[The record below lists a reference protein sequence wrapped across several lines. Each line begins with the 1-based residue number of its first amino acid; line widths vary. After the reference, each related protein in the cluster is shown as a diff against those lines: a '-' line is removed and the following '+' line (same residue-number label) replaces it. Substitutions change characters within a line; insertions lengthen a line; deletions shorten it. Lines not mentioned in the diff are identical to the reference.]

1 KSIPDKIAHS
11 SSEKHRVC
19 KYFALAVACDRYV
32 TFFSDQFIKLRNL
45 FNRVTTVEKRSLNL
59 LLRSISTSE
68 KQQVVDDGGEFF
80 TFGHTRF
87 DNLAILVRS
96 SCPRQCHFSF
106 TTDIGDRCPQFM
118 RKITRKL

>member
-1 KSIPDKIAHS
+1 MLRRNSAPCIFYRNHGRLRIKNDGDRNLSALGSESKSIPDKIAHS

-68 KQQVVDDGGEFF
+68 KQQVV
-80 TFGHTRF
+80 
-87 DNLAILVRS
+87 
-96 SCPRQCHFSF
+96 
-106 TTDIGDRCPQFM
+106 
-118 RKITRKL
+118 